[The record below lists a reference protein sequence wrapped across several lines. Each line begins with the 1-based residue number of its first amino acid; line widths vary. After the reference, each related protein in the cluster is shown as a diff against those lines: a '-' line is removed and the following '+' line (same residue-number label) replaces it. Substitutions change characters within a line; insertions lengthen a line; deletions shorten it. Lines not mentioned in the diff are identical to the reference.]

1 MRFLLDTNTINEP
14 LKTAPNPNVTQRLSL
29 HRAEFSLAATVWH
42 ELWFGCWRLPPSHRR
57 AVIEAYFN
65 ELIADAVPVLP
76 YGPEAAEW
84 HAGERSR
91 LAGLGQTPAFA
102 DGQIAAVAAVNH
114 LVLVTRNMKDF
125 ASFRGLVIE
134 NWFEP

>member
-14 LKTAPNPNVTQRLSL
+14 LKTAPNPNVTQRLAL
-29 HRAEFSLAATVWH
+29 HRAEFSLTATVWH
-42 ELWFGCWRLPPSHRR
+42 ELWFECWRLPPSHRR